1 MKKLLIPILLLLFLS
16 VNIAFAQESQADT
29 ARAVQTPG
37 LSENVG
43 PTLLRMGVALL
54 LIIGLIY
61 LSVLMLKKFS
71 TARMGKQG
79 MGGTIN
85 VVDRHHLA
93 PKKQLCLVKVD
104 KKYLL
109 VGVTDQAVNLV
120 ADVSDQDF
128 ERKEAVAKP
137 QYQGFSF
144 KKLLSD
150 ARMNLPM
157 FSKHA
162 DSPHKS

>member
-1 MKKLLIPILLLLFLS
+1 MRKIIIPLLMILALS
-16 VNIAFAQESQADT
+16 MSAVFAQETEADT
-29 ARAVQTPG
+29 AQAMQTPG
-37 LSENVG
+37 FSDNLG
-43 PTLLRMGVALL
+43 PTIFRMGIALL

-71 TARMGKQG
+71 NARMGKQG

-93 PKKQLCLVKVD
+93 PKKQICLIKVD

-120 ADVSDQDF
+120 ADVSDQNF
-128 ERKEAVAKP
+128 ERKEAVSKP

-157 FSKHA
+157 FSKQA
-162 DSPHKS
+162 ENPQKS